1 MAFIVRHLSYH
12 LAMGAWG
19 GDVEPFARFIEE
31 GGELGD
37 DARKFLANHLRGA
50 IKRRRG
56 NPRIAADE
64 ERRMRAIIEIRGIQ
78 ILKNCS
84 EYAAISVYLSTHRD
98 ANRDTVKSWLRRSR
112 NRVQK

>member
-1 MAFIVRHLSYH
+1 MAFTVRHKSYY
-12 LAMGAWG
+12 LAMGAWA
-19 GDVEPFARFIEE
+19 GDVEPLARFIEE

-64 ERRMRAIIEIRGIQ
+64 ERRTKAIIEIRAIQ

-84 EYAAISVYLSTHRD
+84 EYAAVSIYLNTHKN
-98 ANRDTVKSWLRRSR
+98 ANRDTVKSWLRRDR

>member
-1 MAFIVRHLSYH
+1 MAFIVRHKSYF
-12 LAMGAWG
+12 LAMGAWA

-50 IKRRRG
+50 VKRRRG
-56 NPRIAADE
+56 NPRIVADE
-64 ERRMRAIIEIRGIQ
+64 GRRMRAIIEIRSIQ

-84 EYAAISVYLSTHRD
+84 EYAAVTIYLNTHKD
-98 ANRDTVKSWLRRSR
+98 ANRDTIPAPPHG
-112 NRVQK
+112 